1 MNINKS
7 RSISLMEVNLSNP
20 SKQYDVNNEDAI
32 SEHKSEYIS
41 FSQSQKY
48 RKLKSED
55 I

>member
-1 MNINKS
+1 
-7 RSISLMEVNLSNP
+7 MEVDLSNP

-32 SEHKSEYIS
+32 SEHKNEHIS

>member
-7 RSISLMEVNLSNP
+7 RSISLIEVDLSNP
-20 SKQYDVNNEDAI
+20 SKHYDVNNEDAI
-32 SEHKSEYIS
+32 SKHKSEYIS